1 MSNLMTQSE
10 AHIARRKNDPAGVRG
25 RILDAAFELFQRQGY
40 NATSVHE
47 IAAEA
52 RVTGGALHHHFPSK
66 KALGLAVIEERV
78 AAAGGATRAVPGP
91 GAPQPPDGHFPVLL
105 KTSRGPYPPGP

>member
-1 MSNLMTQSE
+1 MMNPMSQ
-10 AHIARRKNDPAGVRG
+10 AKAPIARRKNDPAGVRG
-25 RILDAAFELFQRQGY
+25 RILDAAFELFQRRGY

-66 KALGLAVIEERV
+66 KSLGLVVIDERV
-78 AAAGGATRAVPGP
+78 AEAVEATWLEPVRSAANAR
-91 GAPQPPDGHFPVLL
+91 DGILNIFE
-105 KTSRGPYPPGP
+105 R